1 MDVLEQ
7 IRDQM
12 SAVKLPLY
20 AVTMTAVPCPD
31 TPILLMLHWHGFRR
45 DFLYESTDAAPVAFR
60 PVPVSALQLNEQWNG
75 LPTLDLAAME
85 AGWELGAWDVARMQ
99 RRSCMRPGADAAETL
114 ECLQAFGNVPE
125 SLGGRDLIVAEAPDA
140 DELLKLG
147 ASVGYV
153 TWQFRPVC
161 GGIWADIA
169 DDVTLNADGTR
180 APPCPYLPEL
190 PMVPVG
196 DRPSRTVYRFG
207 HSDGITLN

>member
-45 DFLYESTDAAPVAFR
+45 DFLYESPEAEPVAFR
-60 PVPVSALQLNEQWNG
+60 SVPVSALQLNEQWNG

-99 RRSCMRPGADAAETL
+99 RRPCLRPGAKPAETF

-161 GGIWADIA
+161 GGIWADVA
-169 DDVTLNADGTR
+169 DDITLNADGTR
-180 APPCPYLPEL
+180 APPCPYLPE
-190 PMVPVG
+190 VVAD
-196 DRPSRTVYRFG
+196 DRPGRKIYRFG